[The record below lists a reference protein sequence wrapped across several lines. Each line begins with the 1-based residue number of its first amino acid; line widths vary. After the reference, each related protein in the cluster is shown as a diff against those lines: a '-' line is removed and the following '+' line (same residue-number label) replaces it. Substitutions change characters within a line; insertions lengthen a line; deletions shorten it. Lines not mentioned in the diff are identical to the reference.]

1 MVETHEP
8 VRTEPPRMRRAD
20 RRLPRRRQRRGL
32 SRRLLIA
39 VAIPLLVLSAVG
51 AVAFLRSGRGVP
63 VPFRGEESTGAVGSS
78 AAEILDVT
86 PVSDRDAAILEH
98 ARRGLRALPAE
109 WPIVRGVYSTMWSFA
124 GARWKHLLDL
134 VRTTE
139 LNAVVIDVKDD
150 DGQLAWT
157 DSSVALARRAGAD
170 RATAMTREQAA
181 ARIRELRE
189 AGGYPIA
196 RVVCFK
202 DRTLAPAKPD
212 LAIGTA
218 GGGVWRDRKG
228 MAWLDANNRATWE
241 YIIDVS
247 REAAAI
253 GFLEIQFDYVRFPT
267 DGNVATAVYANGG
280 GVNPAAIRGF
290 LAHAREE
297 LHKSGVRISADIF
310 GLTTYK
316 LQGQGTGDGTGQLFE
331 DVISEVDYVSPMV
344 YPSHYYAGNYGLS
357 KPEAYPYEVISR
369 SMDEGMRRIEGY
381 RAKMRPWL
389 EDFSLTVPHHPGRLS
404 AQLRAA
410 YEQGVDS
417 WLLWNANNRYSVPA
431 LEPVMRSKAKPR
443 PPAPPPAE
451 PPPADVAPSAESAA
465 IAENRS

>member
-1 MVETHEP
+1 MVDTHES
-8 VRTEPPRMRRAD
+8 VRTEQPRMRRSD
-20 RRLPRRRQRRGL
+20 RRSSRRRRRGPP
-32 SRRLLIA
+32 RRLL
-39 VAIPLLVLSAVG
+39 VAIAILVVAVTTVG
-51 AVAFLRSGRGVP
+51 AAALVRSGREVDL
-63 VPFRGEESTGAVGSS
+63 PFRERDTASGSTT
-78 AAEILDVT
+78 AETTNTT
-86 PVSDRDAAILEH
+86 PVSDRDAAILAD

-124 GARWKHLLDL
+124 GPRWNYIMDL

-150 DGQLAWT
+150 DGQLAWKG
-157 DSSVALARRAGAD
+157 SSVALAREAGAD
-170 RATAMTREQAA
+170 RATELTRQQAA

-202 DRTLAPAKPD
+202 DRMLAPTKPE
-212 LAIGTA
+212 LAIRTA

-228 MAWLDANNRATWE
+228 MAWLDANNPATWE
-241 YIIDVS
+241 YLLDVS
-247 REAAAI
+247 REAAAM

-267 DGNVATAVYANGG
+267 DGNVATTVYANGG
-280 GVNPAAIRGF
+280 GVDPAAIRGF

-297 LHKSGVRISADIF
+297 LHKAGVRTSADIF

-316 LQGQGTGDGTGQLFE
+316 LQGQGDGDGTGQRFE

-357 KPEAYPYEVISR
+357 KPEAYPYEVITR

-404 AQLRAA
+404 AQLRGA

-417 WLLWNANNRYSVPA
+417 WLLWNAGNRYSVPA
-431 LEPVMRSKAKPR
+431 LDRVLRSKAKPR
-443 PPAPPPAE
+443 PSAPPAE
-451 PPPADVAPSAESAA
+451 PPPAEVAPPGEAGPVAEG
-465 IAENRS
+465 RS

>member
-1 MVETHEP
+1 MVDTHEP
-8 VRTEPPRMRRAD
+8 VRTEVRRPRRAD
-20 RRLPRRRQRRGL
+20 RRAAQRRRRRQPRRRFF
-32 SRRLLIA
+32 IA
-39 VAIPLLVLSAVG
+39 VAVLLLVLTAVG
-51 AVAFLRSGRGVP
+51 VAAIARRGPGIGLPSGEGDATRAAG
-63 VPFRGEESTGAVGSS
+63 STS
-78 AAEILDVT
+78 AEITDMT
-86 PVSDRDAAILEH
+86 PASDRDSAILED

-124 GARWKHLLDL
+124 GPRWNYLMDL

-139 LNAVVIDVKDD
+139 LNSLVIDVKDD
-150 DGQLAWT
+150 DGQLAWRG
-157 DSSVALARRAGAD
+157 SSVALARAAGAD
-170 RATAMTREQAA
+170 RATELTRQQAA

-202 DRTLAPAKPD
+202 DRILAPAKPD
-212 LAIGTA
+212 LAIGAA

-241 YIIDVS
+241 YIVDIG
-247 REAAAI
+247 REAAAM

-290 LAHAREE
+290 LAYAREE
-297 LHKSGVRISADIF
+297 LHKAGVRVSADIF

-316 LQGQGTGDGTGQLFE
+316 LQGQGDGDGTGQLFE

-357 KPEAYPYEVISR
+357 KPEANPYEVVSR
-369 SMDEGMRRIEGY
+369 AMDEGMGRIDGY
-381 RAKMRPWL
+381 RARMRPWL
-389 EDFSLTVPHHPGRLS
+389 EDFSLSVPHHPGRVS

-417 WLLWNANNRYSVPA
+417 WLLWNAGNRYSVPA
-431 LEPVMRSKAKPR
+431 LEPVLRSKAKPR
-443 PPAPPPAE
+443 PPSPPPVEPPPAE
-451 PPPADVAPSAESAA
+451 EAPAAQPEPGPES
-465 IAENRS
+465 RP